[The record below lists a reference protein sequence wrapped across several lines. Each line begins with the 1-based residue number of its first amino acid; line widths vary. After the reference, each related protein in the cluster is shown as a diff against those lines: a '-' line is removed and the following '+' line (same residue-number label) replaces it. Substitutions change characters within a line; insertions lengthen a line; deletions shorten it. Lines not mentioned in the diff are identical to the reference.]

1 MITITITDAQQ
12 SQSFETLIQPLVD
25 TPVLNEG
32 DVTTIEGD
40 IATYYTGNKKRNISV
55 LFGYMTTDAYAVLEG
70 FRDRQRTNHAYPLI
84 TINGADG
91 LAVDNLPCKMTL
103 SAQSIVDN
111 CGTVENVRVTLR
123 ESVQMS

>member
-12 SQSFETLIQPLVD
+12 SQSFETIIQPLVD

-40 IATYYTGNKKRNISV
+40 LATYYTGDKKRNISV
-55 LFGYMTTDAYAVLEG
+55 IFGYMTADAYAVLEG
-70 FRDRQRTNHAYPLI
+70 FRDRQRTNYAYPLI
-84 TINGADG
+84 TINGANG

-103 SAQSIVDN
+103 
-111 CGTVENVRVTLR
+111 
-123 ESVQMS
+123 